1 MTGVDT
7 RSSEVMGVHLP
18 PLAPVTPETLSGALK
33 AGWTDFRAAPQ
44 FGAFFAAVYAVG
56 GLVLWYGLFAL
67 GQPFWFV
74 IFAAGFPLFAPFAAV
89 GLYEVSRRRQQGLPL
104 AWGGILGALKGHGDG
119 QLPAMAVIVLLI
131 FGFWVILA
139 RALFAIFL
147 GESGIGATSLSAL
160 WSPAGVAMLVVGTVV
175 GGVLAFVLFSIT
187 VFSLPMLLD
196 RPVDFVSAIVTSVM
210 AVRANFAVMMRWAV
224 QITVLLI
231 LGMLPAFLGLF
242 IVLPVLGH
250 ATWHLYVLTVKK

>member
-1 MTGVDT
+1 
-7 RSSEVMGVHLP
+7 
-18 PLAPVTPETLSGALK
+18 
-33 AGWTDFRAAPQ
+33 
-44 FGAFFAAVYAVG
+44 
-56 GLVLWYGLFAL
+56 
-67 GQPFWFV
+67 
-74 IFAAGFPLFAPFAAV
+74 
-89 GLYEVSRRRQQGLPL
+89 
-104 AWGGILGALKGHGDG
+104 
-119 QLPAMAVIVLLI
+119 MAVIVLLI